1 MSGVIPPEKRPRQLA
16 IGVEGGF
23 NVDDKPN
30 FVEHHALVLLPDFVR
45 IPMPNPELPELVQIV
60 VQAILTAPSA
70 SRTDD
75 ILAWTA
81 EPRPVSKCVPT
92 SVAVRAPIRGD

>member
-1 MSGVIPPEKRPRQLA
+1 MSGAIPPEKRPRQLA

-30 FVEHHALVLLPDFVR
+30 YVEHNALVLLPDFAR
-45 IPMPNPELPELVQIV
+45 IPLPNPELPELVQMV

-81 EPRPVSKCVPT
+81 EPRPVSKC
-92 SVAVRAPIRGD
+92 APSSAARLAPVRGD